1 MDSEMI
7 LKWMQERKSVR
18 SFTEQEVDTR
28 LIFKIIDHVRLAPS
42 GFNAQPWRFVIVKDK
57 NMIQKLY
64 QYSGY
69 QKQLNTASC
78 VIVLYSDLLDVHGKV
93 EDVLHPEMSPDKK
106 RSDKKALLET
116 LEVAPDVL
124 QSQGY
129 IALGYLLLALT
140 AYSISSVPMLGFDLE
155 KVKAMLKI
163 KGSILSVV
171 AAGYGVDEGHA
182 HHRLALDEIARLYER
197 EERSLL

>member
-1 MDSEMI
+1 MESEMI

-18 SFTEQEVDTR
+18 SFTEQEVDSK
-28 LIFKIIDHVRLAPS
+28 LISKIINHVRLAPS

-78 VIVLYSDLLDVHGKV
+78 VIVLYSDLMDVHRKV
-93 EDVLHPEMSPDKK
+93 EEVLHPEMSPEKK
-106 RSDKKALLET
+106 RSDKEALLET
-116 LEVAPDVL
+116 LEMAPDVL

-140 AYSISSVPMLGFDLE
+140 AYGISSVPMLGFDLE
-155 KVKAMLKI
+155 KVMELLEI
-163 KGSILSVV
+163 EGSILSVV
-171 AAGYGVDEGHA
+171 AAGYGVKEGYA
-182 HHRLALDEIARLYER
+182 HHRLALEEIVRLY
-197 EERSLL
+197 

>member
-28 LIFKIIDHVRLAPS
+28 LIFKIINHVRLAPS
-42 GFNAQPWRFVIVKDK
+42 GFNAQPWRFVIVKDRK
-57 NMIQKLY
+57 IIRKLY

-69 QKQLNTASC
+69 QKQLDTATC
-78 VIVLYSDLLDVHGKV
+78 IIVLYSDLLDVRNKAD
-93 EDVLHPEMSPDKK
+93 DVLHPEMNLIKK
-106 RSDKKALLET
+106 KSDKEALLET
-116 LEVAPDVL
+116 LEMAPDVL

-140 AYSISSVPMLGFDLE
+140 AYGISSVPMLGFDLE
-155 KVKAMLKI
+155 KVKAILEI

-182 HHRLALDEIARLYER
+182 HHRLALEEISRLY
-197 EERSLL
+197 

>member
-1 MDSEMI
+1 MDSQMI

-78 VIVLYSDLLDVHGKV
+78 VIVLYSDLLDVRGKV
-93 EDVLHPEMSPDKK
+93 EDVLHPEMSPEKK

-116 LEVAPDVL
+116 LEMAPDVL

-140 AYSISSVPMLGFDLE
+140 AYGISSVPMLGFDLE
-155 KVKAMLKI
+155 KVMELLEI
-163 KGSILSVV
+163 EGSILSVV
-171 AAGYGVDEGHA
+171 AAGYGAGEGHM
-182 HHRLALDEIARLYER
+182 HHRLDLEEIVRFY
-197 EERSLL
+197 

>member
-1 MDSEMI
+1 MMESEFI

-18 SFTEQEVDTR
+18 SFTEQEVDTS
-28 LIFKIIDHVRLAPS
+28 LIFKVIDHVRLAPS

-69 QKQLNTASC
+69 QKQLNTASS
-78 VIVLYSDLLDVHGKV
+78 VIVLYSDLMDVRGKV

-116 LEVAPDVL
+116 LEMAPDVL

-140 AYSISSVPMLGFDLE
+140 AYGISSVPMLGFDLE
-155 KVKAMLKI
+155 KVKA
-163 KGSILSVV
+163 
-171 AAGYGVDEGHA
+171 
-182 HHRLALDEIARLYER
+182 
-197 EERSLL
+197 LLE